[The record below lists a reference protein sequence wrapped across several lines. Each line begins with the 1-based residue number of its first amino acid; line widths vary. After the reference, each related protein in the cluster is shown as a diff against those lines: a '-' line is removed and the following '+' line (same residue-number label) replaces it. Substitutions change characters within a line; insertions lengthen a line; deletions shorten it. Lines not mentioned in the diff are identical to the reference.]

1 MTDLA
6 SRFLG
11 LARRAWVTVRVA
23 IQALLPCR
31 FAVVVLCVVTV
42 ALTLADQGLESLRV
56 MAEFGD
62 ASQVGAHEPYL
73 VRLLLFFP
81 AAVTLASSPWYFSRQ
96 ALLLEPPRKPV
107 SREEAAIFTW
117 APRVFG
123 ALGFACPGLALWLA
137 AGPHRVHEGTDQI
150 LSPRLLLRILG
161 VAFFLLGLL
170 FCGLLAFRRSL
181 LDLDGLTIPERSR
194 R

>member
-73 VRLLLFFP
+73 VRLLLFFLG
-81 AAVTLASSPWYFSRQ
+81 AVTLASSAWYFRRQ
-96 ALLLEPPRKPV
+96 DLLLEPPRKPV
-107 SREEAAIFTW
+107 SREEAGIFTW
-117 APRVFG
+117 APRVLG
-123 ALGFACPGLALWLA
+123 ALGIACPGLALWVA
-137 AGPHRVHEGTDQI
+137 AGQYGGDETADQI
-150 LSPRLLLRILG
+150 LWPRLLLRALG
-161 VAFFLLGLL
+161 IG
-170 FCGLLAFRRSL
+170 
-181 LDLDGLTIPERSR
+181 
-194 R
+194 